1 MKYDIATKVLMDKAG
16 ERILEKFL
24 GIAVEYLEMLE
35 ELPQET
41 VSLKR
46 SDYIFRVTT
55 QDGKLVVVI
64 WEFLSTWKRQS
75 VLNLIDYM
83 VRVLLKFPVPVIPVI
98 LLLRPSRSARD
109 YFEESGLTFKF
120 RLVKLYE
127 MLAAEFMK
135 EVDVQ
140 LLPFVPAMEGG
151 SQAVW
156 EAEKRIYES
165 ELPVEDKADLL
176 TAMAIFAGLKS
187 EALARKLVER
197 RRDIMIESAAYDIIK
212 EEGIEEGIQQGILQ
226 KAREAVIENLEVRF
240 EVVPGS
246 IVKNING
253 IDDPSVLKMLH
264 KKAAT
269 VDSIEEFKRV
279 MERVLS

>member
-1 MKYDIATKVLMDKAG
+1 
-16 ERILEKFL
+16 
-24 GIAVEYLEMLE
+24 
-35 ELPQET
+35 
-41 VSLKR
+41 
-46 SDYIFRVTT
+46 
-55 QDGKLVVVI
+55 
-64 WEFLSTWKRQS
+64 
-75 VLNLIDYM
+75 M
-83 VRVLLKFPVPVIPVI
+83 VRVLLKLPLPVIPVI
-98 LLLRPSRSARD
+98 LLLRPSSSARD

-120 RLVKLYE
+120 KLVKLYE

-151 SQAVW
+151 SEAVW

-187 EALARKLVER
+187 EALTRKLVER

-212 EEGIEEGIQQGILQ
+212 EDGIKEGLQQGILQ
-226 KAREAVIENLEVRF
+226 KAREDVVEILEVRF
-240 EVVPGS
+240 EVVPAS
-246 IVKNING
+246 IAKTINE
-253 IDDPSVLKMLH
+253 IDNPSVLKMLH

-269 VDSIEEFKRV
+269 VDSLEEFKEVMDRV
-279 MERVLS
+279 MS